1 MQDRRPE
8 ASLLMHLDW
17 HPRTQINHET
27 INRLLKCIDDPSAR
41 SPNRFFYEMRLGIKW
56 MVVSKNIV
64 DVGETIS
71 LDAQSL

>member
-27 INRLLKCIDDPSAR
+27 INRLLKCIDDNRIKQTNLSANKQPEENLPELHACHSGNKLR
-41 SPNRFFYEMRLGIKW
+41 VHAQ
-56 MVVSKNIV
+56 VV
-64 DVGETIS
+64 
-71 LDAQSL
+71 